1 MRKLITQLL
10 SANLNDSD
18 EDNGDGEG
26 GDEEEW
32 EEVAEGEAAPA
43 K

>member
-32 EEVAEGEAAPA
+32 EEVAEEEAVPA